1 MLLSKTTLTS
11 IFSDSNLFCGK
22 EDVIH
27 AITYRSLIDSGILSS
42 QIAREQP
49 ISSSRLDIVVY
60 DKQIKGQFYKA
71 SALPEIV
78 IEVKGGAY
86 GNRNALHDEISSN
99 GYCTDMDKL
108 EKEAERGIE
117 SWFICIDMSELGRA
131 IDPTR
136 LTDVHTQ
143 CKSRNI
149 SFAYYCQGEDS
160 YFNAPIGGKESY
172 EKINISNSHGSE
184 KLVQSILNIDNP
196 AFITMCGELLKV
208 NGHEANT
215 VAALYQLFRE
225 AGFGV
230 PQLSL
235 ETYFSFAKTDGSRM
249 HDRPDMVLFNKHFDG
264 KFNLYKKGDRNLSND
279 AHKMGHIDTIFE
291 VKGSALM
298 NKKGDSARLKI
309 YLDDIAKLQ
318 NWQRMASTNGSK
330 NLKGYFICLDGRKNS
345 LPSSTIQEMV
355 SNSGNISIVYISHE
369 RIEIFHA

>member
-27 AITYRSLIDSGILSS
+27 AITYRSFIDSGVLSS

-49 ISSSRLDIVVY
+49 ISSSRLDIVVF
-60 DKQIKGQFYKA
+60 DKKIKGQFYKA
-71 SALPEIV
+71 SALPEMV

-136 LTDVHTQ
+136 LTDIQTQ
-143 CKSRNI
+143 CKNRNI

-160 YFNAPIGGKESY
+160 YFNAPIGGKDSFET
-172 EKINISNSHGSE
+172 INISNSHGSD
-184 KLVQSILNIDNP
+184 KQVQSILNIDNP
-196 AFITMCGELLKV
+196 AFITMCGELLKI

-225 AGFGV
+225 SGLGV
-230 PQLSL
+230 QQLSL
-235 ETYFSFAKTDGSRM
+235 ETYFSFAKTNGSRM
-249 HDRPDMVLFNKHFDG
+249 HDRPDMVLFNQHFDG
-264 KFNLYKKGDRNLSND
+264 KFNMYKNGDRNCSND
-279 AHKMGHIDTIFE
+279 TYKMAHINTIFE

-298 NKKGDSARLKI
+298 NKKGDAARLKI
-309 YLDDIAKLQ
+309 YLDDITKLQ
-318 NWQRMASTNGSK
+318 NWQNMASKNGSK
-330 NLKGYFICLDGRKNS
+330 NLKAYFICLDGRKKS
-345 LPSSTIQEMV
+345 LPNLAIEEMV
-355 SNSGNISIVYISHE
+355 NKSCNVSIVYISNE
-369 RIEIFHA
+369 RIDIFP